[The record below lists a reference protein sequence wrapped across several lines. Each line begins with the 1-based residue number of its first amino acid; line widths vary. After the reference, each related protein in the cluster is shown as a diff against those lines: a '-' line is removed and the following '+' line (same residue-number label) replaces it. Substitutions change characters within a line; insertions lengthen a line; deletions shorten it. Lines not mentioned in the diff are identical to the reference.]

1 MAWASLTPFQ
11 YRCINIKTKTEK
23 ALLREIYG
31 SKNTVLYYINAQSF
45 TTSPPNLP
53 NPHISFL
60 GTEEMQTKMCRA
72 YSVGTQEV
80 PYEDSEA
87 KTYPVSATR
96 SHVQR
101 LQWQINDTTQ
111 PQHHKERMERTC
123 WGKKDVRYNTVT
135 LQEILDTKDK
145 ARVHEMDG

>member
-1 MAWASLTPFQ
+1 MAVK
-11 YRCINIKTKTEK
+11 I
-23 ALLREIYG
+23 
-31 SKNTVLYYINAQSF
+31 QSF
-45 TTSPPNLP
+45 IISMLRVLLPAHPICPTPTSA
-53 NPHISFL
+53 SWA
-60 GTEEMQTKMCRA
+60 QKKCKMCRA

-96 SHVQR
+96 SHVQW

-111 PQHHKERMERTC
+111 ARHHKVRMERTC